1 MNIKKM
7 TLQEIN
13 TELNFLQGYLF
24 YMKYEN
30 PLFKQYQNTFET
42 LQNERKARNLLKYQQ
57 IKNRGF

>member
-13 TELNFLQGYLF
+13 KKLSFLQGYLF

>member
-1 MNIKKM
+1 MNIQKM
-7 TLQEIN
+7 TDQEIN
-13 TELNFLQGYLF
+13 KELSFLQGYLF